1 LAPTEP
7 AVTVAALRDAAAE
20 HQGVWIGYA
29 DMTGRTDRY
38 LFYPTRVE
46 GGRAWGR
53 VADSTTERG
62 FSVYR
67 ITGVAELAG

>member
-1 LAPTEP
+1 M
-7 AVTVAALRDAAAE
+7 AALRDAAAE
-20 HQGVWIGYA
+20 QHGVWIGYA

-53 VADSTTERG
+53 VADSTAERG

-67 ITGVAELAG
+67 ITGVADLAG